1 MTRRGTE
8 ARSPNPGTR
17 PAITVRAACT
27 LAVTMTICA
36 ALVAPVRVNASGAA
50 RTAAAPEATS
60 ATLAAPLPSEATS
73 ATLAPTLPSEA
84 TSATLAPTLP
94 SEATSATLAPTL
106 SPDRPGA
113 KGALTLAIQ
122 YTGGEMG
129 VPSPVHR
136 SVLSL
141 PAGLT
146 LEVPRLRS
154 CSAARLEAHGPHS
167 CPPQSLLGRGHAL
180 AKALA
185 GSSVIEEE
193 VVLWAFIGPPQG
205 SNPTLEL
212 LGEGSTPVPAQVVIT
227 GTVIPARA
235 PYGEEL
241 VIPIPPVPSLPSVSE
256 TSLASLTL
264 TIGTGGPH
272 PARSAN
278 TVVVPRCPAGG
289 WPFAAAFTYADGS
302 SGSTV
307 AREPCPAR
315 ARRRA
320 AGTRTHRISA
330 KPRPAGAGARLA
342 KAKPGT
348 ATGARAAAP
357 HAKAA
362 RTVSLHETGNL
373 RLTSKRGFT
382 LNEQGSA
389 SGTFSGTIY
398 VRLTIVSSS
407 RVTAEVS
414 ISRSGGSISGEATA
428 SYRKSS
434 GSASF
439 SGTLSV
445 SGGTGSYSHARGSGL
460 SFGGTIQNSNDAI
473 TVHVSGPISD

>member
-1 MTRRGTE
+1 
-8 ARSPNPGTR
+8 
-17 PAITVRAACT
+17 VT
-27 LAVTMTICA
+27 LTICA

-60 ATLAAPLPSEATS
+60 ATLA
-73 ATLAPTLPSEA
+73 
-84 TSATLAPTLP
+84 
-94 SEATSATLAPTL
+94 PTL
-106 SPDRPGA
+106 SPNRPGA

-122 YTGGEMG
+122 YTGGAEG

-154 CSAARLEAHGPHS
+154 CSAARLEAHGPHG
-167 CPPQSLLGRGHAL
+167 CPPQSLIGHGHAL

-185 GSSVIEEE
+185 GANTIEEE
-193 VVLWAFIGPPQG
+193 VALWAFIGPPQG
-205 SNPTLEL
+205 NNPTLEL
-212 LGEGSTPVPAQVVIT
+212 FGEGSTPVPASVVIT
-227 GTVIPARA
+227 GTVVPAHA

-241 VIPIPPVPSLPSVSE
+241 VIPIPPIPSLPSVSE
-256 TSLASLTL
+256 TSLANLTL
-264 TIGTGGPH
+264 TIGTSGPH

-307 AREPCPAR
+307 AKQPCPAK
-315 ARRRA
+315 ARRRHA
-320 AGTRTHRISA
+320 NPKPRAARAKHRHAGTKAHRASA
-330 KPRPAGAGARLA
+330 AAS
-342 KAKPGT
+342 
-348 ATGARAAAP
+348 ARAAA
-357 HAKAA
+357 ARARSAA
-362 RTVSLHETGNL
+362 TVSLHETGNL
-373 RLTSKRGFT
+373 RLTSKKGFT

-389 SGTFSGTIY
+389 TGTLSGTIH
-398 VRLTIVSSS
+398 VRLTIVSSD
-407 RVTAEVS
+407 RVKAEVS

-428 SYRKSS
+428 SYHKHG

-439 SGTLSV
+439 SGSLSIG
-445 SGGTGSYSHARGSGL
+445 SGTGSYSHAHGSGL

-473 TVHVSGPISD
+473 AVHLGGSISD

>member
-1 MTRRGTE
+1 
-8 ARSPNPGTR
+8 
-17 PAITVRAACT
+17 VT
-27 LAVTMTICA
+27 LTICA

-60 ATLAAPLPSEATS
+60 ATLA
-73 ATLAPTLPSEA
+73 
-84 TSATLAPTLP
+84 
-94 SEATSATLAPTL
+94 PTL
-106 SPDRPGA
+106 SPNRPGA

-122 YTGGEMG
+122 YTGGVGG

-154 CSAARLEAHGPHS
+154 CSAARLAAHGPHG
-167 CPPQSLLGRGHAL
+167 CPPQSLIGHGHAL

-185 GSSVIEEE
+185 GANVIEEE
-193 VVLWAFIGPPQG
+193 VALWAFIGPPQG
-205 SNPTLEL
+205 NNPTLEL
-212 LGEGSTPVPAQVVIT
+212 LGEGSTPVPASVVIT
-227 GTVIPARA
+227 GTVVPAHA

-241 VIPIPPVPSLPSVSE
+241 VIPIPPIPSLPSVSE

-264 TIGTGGPH
+264 TIGTSGPH

-307 AREPCPAR
+307 AKQPCPAG
-315 ARRRA
+315 AKRRH
-320 AGTRTHRISA
+320 AGTEPHRAS
-330 KPRPAGAGARLA
+330 
-342 KAKPGT
+342 
-348 ATGARAAAP
+348 AAAS
-357 HAKAA
+357 ARVAA
-362 RTVSLHETGNL
+362 PQARSAGTVSLHETGNL
-373 RLTSKRGFT
+373 RLTSKKGFT

-389 SGTFSGTIY
+389 TGTFSGTIH
-398 VRLTIVSSS
+398 VRLTIVSSD
-407 RVTAEVS
+407 RVKAEVS

-428 SYRKSS
+428 SYRKHG

-439 SGTLSV
+439 SGSLSV
-445 SGGTGSYSHARGSGL
+445 SGGTGSYSHAHGSGL

-473 TVHVSGPISD
+473 AVHLSGPISD